1 MGGTAE
7 RMNVQCVRSMG
18 LHIREE
24 SRILFIQPS
33 NFRLIVKCPDGKI
46 MGGCVHHGANAPEQ
60 IFLLTQGGEL
70 LVGFVGQPVASVL
83 LAAGGFQ
90 RRVGAL

>member
-7 RMNVQCVRSMG
+7 RMTVQCVRSMG

-60 IFLLTQGGEL
+60 IFLLTQDSEF
-70 LVGFVGQPVASVL
+70 LVGLIGQTIAAVL
-83 LAAGGFQ
+83 FAAGGFQ